1 MCTYTSSNC
10 NAIIALQF
18 IIVVSQQKQKDP
30 PIQTRLVHWSSSLSV
45 TSWLLESC
53 DRCFCCIVSAFS
65 ECFRRVMWLSVT
77 QTSSRV
83 RSWKPHT
90 DSSKQI
96 FTGGPRSLPDAAD
109 TLPAG
114 RCWKKGLG
122 PEGAMADGERSPL
135 LPDQHDGTNGFSP
148 GTSSHGYLPKPQSN
162 LCVLFTSPF
171 RIRAVINR
179 LQQRG
184 IVVCFY
190 L

>member
-30 PIQTRLVHWSSSLSV
+30 PIQTRLVHWSSPLSV

-109 TLPAG
+109 TLPADWCGVVG
-114 RCWKKGLG
+114 RKAWVRRERWQTGNGHRCCPISTTG
-122 PEGAMADGERSPL
+122 PTAS
-135 LPDQHDGTNGFSP
+135 LPVQARTDIYRNLRVTSVSFSHHHSEYEQSLIGFNSV
-148 GTSSHGYLPKPQSN
+148 
-162 LCVLFTSPF
+162 VL
-171 RIRAVINR
+171 
-179 LQQRG
+179 
-184 IVVCFY
+184 
-190 L
+190 